1 MTTIIRWTLRQRR
14 WSILWWCVGILAF
27 IFVNLVFYPTF
38 KDQASQ
44 FNETFEQL
52 PQAARQLF
60 TDTGDF
66 FSPIGYLSSQIY
78 YLMLPLLLGVL
89 AIGLGSSLVGKEE
102 REGTLEMLLARPISR
117 AKLIF
122 SKSLVGILI
131 LTTVGLLSTL
141 FIVLMCK
148 VVGIDVSLTNTFLA
162 GLVVI
167 LLAVSFG
174 AVAFTIT
181 MLGRGAKGASV
192 GLASLIALGGYI
204 LVSLSGTVSWLHWP
218 AKVLPFNYYH
228 SSQLLQGTYN
238 WANLLYFAA
247 LIVGCG
253 VISWIAFRRRDING

>member
-1 MTTIIRWTLRQRR
+1 MKPIVRWTLRQRR

-44 FNETFEQL
+44 FNKTFEQM
-52 PQAARQLF
+52 PQTARQLF

-66 FSPIGYLSSQIY
+66 FSPVGYLSSQVF

-89 AIGLGSSLVGKEE
+89 AISLGSSLIGKEE
-102 REGTLEMLLARPISR
+102 REGTIEMLLARPVSR

-122 SKSLVGILI
+122 SKSLSGGLI
-131 LTTVGLLSTL
+131 LVFVGLLSTL

-148 VVGIDVSLTNTFLA
+148 LVGIDVSLINTFLA
-162 GLVVI
+162 GMMVV
-167 LLAVSFG
+167 LLAASFG
-174 AVAFTIT
+174 AVAFAVT

-192 GLASLIALGGYI
+192 GLASLVALGGYI

-218 AKVLPFNYYH
+218 AKILPFNYYH
-228 SSQLLQGTYN
+228 SSELLVGTYN

-247 LIVGCG
+247 LIAGCG
-253 VISWIAFRRRDING
+253 VVSWVAFRRRDLSG